1 MPAKFVTTANG
12 NLRLPAAAYKV
23 KGNLIDV
30 RRPKRQH
37 GDQLSLVSYKAP
49 FTPHTGQKPIWYD
62 LKTKQQVLLAG
73 SQGGKSH
80 IGPLWLWRE
89 IEKVL
94 AARAD
99 PSLEVSFGIMAP
111 TLKMLRSGKV
121 GLARMARFLEQR
133 FGWPQERFLNRQD
146 WKIDLTQVGY
156 PVLIYSGAAA
166 RPNSL
171 QGERLEGVWID
182 EGGMVES
189 RAIYAVSLQRV
200 HGAGRL
206 LITTTPY
213 VAGAAWLKEIIA
225 DAEEGNPDIVAVR
238 YPSIV
243 NPYFSLKEEEQLRK
257 ELGEAHF
264 RMAYLAT
271 FDVPEGLVYSDV
283 TYVEPFSIPRNWV
296 RMMGIDPTSGGSD
309 EFAAVWIAYDPYDP
323 ETWYIYR
330 EFYEACSP
338 RRKAERQWYRGPD
351 EMVEDIWKA
360 SVVEKWEGEEV
371 GFVATGE
378 REEISRIFV
387 DPENPSVRHNME
399 LYFPEAQALKPD
411 NSLMGIID
419 VRAMLRT
426 GKLLVFNNLV
436 DWHFE
441 QTNYAYKR
449 KSEFDPA
456 LSGKPRD
463 KYNHLMDCTRYVV
476 RGYDDAVAI
485 LGEPSFA

>member
-1 MPAKFVTTANG
+1 MTAKFITTANG

-30 RRPKRQH
+30 RRPKRRH
-37 GDQLSLVSYKAP
+37 GDQLSPTSYKAR
-49 FTPHTGQKPIWYD
+49 FVPHTGQKPIWYD
-62 LKTKQQVLLAG
+62 LKTKQQILLAG

-80 IGPLWLWRE
+80 IGPIWLWRE
-89 IEKVL
+89 IERVL
-94 AARAD
+94 AAKTD
-99 PSLEVSFGIMAP
+99 PTLEVSFGIMAP
-111 TLKMLRSGKV
+111 TLKMLRSSKV

-133 FGWPQERFLNRQD
+133 FGWSEEKFLNKQD
-146 WKIDLTQVGY
+146 WRIDLRPLGY
-156 PVLIYSGAAA
+156 PVHIYSGAAA

-189 RAIYAVSLQRV
+189 RAIYSVAMQRV

-213 VAGAAWLKEIIA
+213 VAGAAWLKELIEG
-225 DAEEGNPDIVAVR
+225 AEDGRPNILAVR

-243 NPYFSLKEEEQLRK
+243 NPYFSLEEEKYLRN

-283 TYVEPFSIPRNWV
+283 TYVEPFSIPRNWT
-296 RMMGIDPTSGGSD
+296 RMMAVDPTSGGSD
-309 EFAAVWIAYDPYDP
+309 EFAAVWVAYDPYDP

-338 RRKAERQWYRGPD
+338 KRKSERQWYRGPD

-360 SVVEKWEGEEV
+360 SVVERWEGDEV
-371 GFVATGE
+371 GFVSTGE
-378 REEISRIFV
+378 RERISRIFV
-387 DPENPSVRHNME
+387 DPENPAVRHNME
-399 LYFPEAQALKPD
+399 LLFPDAQVFKPD
-411 NSLMGIID
+411 NSLTAIID

-426 GKLLVFNNLV
+426 GRLLVFNNLV
-436 DWHFE
+436 DWRFE

-449 KSEFDPA
+449 VSEFDPA
-456 LSGKPRD
+456 LSGKIRD

-476 RGYDDAVAI
+476 RQCDEAKA
-485 LGEPSFA
+485 LANPSWA